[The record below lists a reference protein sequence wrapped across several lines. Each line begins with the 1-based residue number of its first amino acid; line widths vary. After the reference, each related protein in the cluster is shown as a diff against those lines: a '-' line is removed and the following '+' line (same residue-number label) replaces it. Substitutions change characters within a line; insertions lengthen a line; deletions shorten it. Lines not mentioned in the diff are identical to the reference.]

1 MPNESWR
8 TSAHGRGDA
17 SSRFNTPQ
25 VYDQDDNV
33 RERMTVTKVV
43 GVIVTFVL
51 GLVAGLSFFSFFVY
65 HGLNALGVNVSWI
78 DSLVASLCFIAVRY
92 FDLGISTRLRKRD

>member
-1 MPNESWR
+1 MSSESWR
-8 TSAHGRGDA
+8 SSSQGRGDT

-25 VYDQDDNV
+25 VYDQDDV

-43 GVIVTFVL
+43 GVIVTSVI
-51 GLVAGLSFFSFFVY
+51 GLVGGLAFFSFFVY

-78 DSLVASLCFIAVRY
+78 DSLIASVCFVAIRY
-92 FDLGISTRLRKRD
+92 FDLGIVTRLRKRD